1 MDVLYL
7 KSLGFS
13 NDDIL
18 KITGVCSNT
27 MREYCKQYTVGGI
40 DRLKEVNFN
49 KPSSELQDYSET
61 LETYFKENPPSSIK
75 EAVAIIKKLTGIKRC
90 ETQVRKFLKSLGFK
104 HIKTCSVP
112 SKALTEEKKTNKRN
126 FWKKTSNHD

>member
-1 MDVLYL
+1 MLKINIQESDIQLLRHERYNHPHPRVMVKMDVLYL

-75 EAVAIIKKLTGIKRC
+75 EAVAIIEKLTGIKRC

-104 HIKTCSVP
+104 H
-112 SKALTEEKKTNKRN
+112 N
-126 FWKKTSNHD
+126 